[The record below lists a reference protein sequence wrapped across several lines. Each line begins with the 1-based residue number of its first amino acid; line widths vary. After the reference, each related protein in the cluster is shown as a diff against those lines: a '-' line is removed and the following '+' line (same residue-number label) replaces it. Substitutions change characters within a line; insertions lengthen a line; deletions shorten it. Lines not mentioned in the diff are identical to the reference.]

1 MEKIQGHHHHPCLR
15 ADRGWVTGDQ
25 GMGIGD
31 WLIGKL
37 GNGGLGINETI
48 DCRPKTV
55 DFLEPATCNWFFPA
69 SARAFQKFFYFV
81 CFVVPPLRVSAQVY
95 SLRSSYP
102 FRCSDGIAS
111 RRFYPALPPSRAHYK
126 QSSVYSLLRSS
137 PRRCAMFCFR
147 IFRNT
152 SRIHGRD
159 RIRFG
164 SVRDGGPCNRA
175 ARAIARRTATRLQA
189 PRSHGISPRCLHPGP
204 ITTSLQSTVYSL
216 RSSLSPVS

>member
-1 MEKIQGHHHHPCLR
+1 M
-15 ADRGWVTGDQ
+15 
-25 GMGIGD
+25 
-31 WLIGKL
+31 
-37 GNGGLGINETI
+37 
-48 DCRPKTV
+48 
-55 DFLEPATCNWFFPA
+55 EPATCNWFFPA

-164 SVRDGGPCNRA
+164 SVRDGGPITVRHA
-175 ARAIARRTATRLQA
+175 PSRVAQRRGYRRLGRTA
-189 PRSHGISPRCLHPGP
+189 SPRDVFIPVPLQPVYSLRSTVYGLLYP
-204 ITTSLQSTVYSL
+204 QFPNSQVSKGLQSTVYRLQSS
-216 RSSLSPVS
+216 SSLIPNPLINQSPGSNQSTPFSLVTPKPVSATISSLHP